1 MKVTDPDV
9 IKAGERDLIESIKDD
24 LDWNVIKDVFLQ
36 NIKSPSFD
44 IKDGALSFDVNGG
57 EIFVH
62 GGEIAF
68 RVDLQLKTEM
78 TIIFDRKGN
87 YIPDRESSSY
97 EYDTDSDEQ
106 KNDNIDDEIDDLEL
120 DTSSEDINDD
130 EIQSDIESEIE
141 SDIESDIDSMIE
153 SEIDSSTESN
163 IDSEQLI
170 DEVLL
175 DDISSLEDEDI
186 LGEMTEQD
194 TVELDSIAE
203 LNKLTKDDDIEDILK
218 ESRDFWR
225 TEEK

>member
-130 EIQSDIESEIE
+130 EIQSDIES
-141 SDIESDIDSMIE
+141 
-153 SEIDSSTESN
+153 N